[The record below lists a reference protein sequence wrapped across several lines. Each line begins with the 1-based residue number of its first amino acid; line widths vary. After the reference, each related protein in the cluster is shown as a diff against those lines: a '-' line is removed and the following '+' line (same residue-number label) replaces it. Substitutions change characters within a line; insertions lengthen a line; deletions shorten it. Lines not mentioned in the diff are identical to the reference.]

1 MNIKKLSVKEQVLEA
16 MNRVYSNALTT
27 TSGGNISAIDENG
40 HIFITPSGIDKGS
53 LTVDDIVEVLPDGT
67 RIGKHAP
74 SMELPFHSNIYR
86 ACKDVKAIVHAHA
99 PAAVAYACMHL
110 SPDSGY
116 ARCYEDALGK
126 IEGSEYA
133 LPGSLVLGDIV
144 MQRFAQGYRTV
155 MMDNHGATVAAKD
168 MQSALAKYETL
179 DYLCRTLFNA
189 RALGGAKKPAQ
200 KINLTR
206 KSYKVCD
213 AVKADS
219 EKAKQMVAFIKRAY
233 RGQLIGSGWG
243 TLAVRDGDGILFN
256 ADCDSPA
263 DIAEEDIVK
272 YAGGAV
278 SQDKY
283 CRYLDLIIKIFQK
296 TPEANAVFVS
306 MPAAAM
312 GFAVAN
318 VGFDARLI
326 PESYIMLKDVSRL
339 PYSAIGDYDAIA
351 DTLTTSAP
359 ALIVD
364 NECVITIGKN
374 ITKAFDRLEVLDY
387 SARSVIM
394 AKAVADIKPIDQKQ
408 VDEINDTF
416 NGW

>member
-189 RALGGAKKPAQ
+189 RALGGAKKPSQ
-200 KINLTR
+200 KINLAQ
-206 KSYKVCD
+206 KAYKVCN

-233 RGQLIGSGWG
+233 KGQLIGSGRG

-272 YAGGAV
+272 YADGAV
-278 SQDKY
+278 SQDKS

-306 MPAAAM
+306 MPSAAM
-312 GFAVAN
+312 GFSVAN

>member
-1 MNIKKLSVKEQVLEA
+1 MKIKELSVKEQVLEA

-86 ACKDVKAIVHAHA
+86 VCKDVRAIVHAHA
-99 PAAVAYACMHL
+99 PAAVAYACMNL
-110 SPDSGY
+110 APDSGY
-116 ARCYEDALGK
+116 ARCYQDALGE
-126 IEGSEYA
+126 IADSEYA
-133 LPGSLVLGDIV
+133 LPGSLKLGDIV
-144 MQRFAQGYRTV
+144 MQRFAEGYRTV

-179 DYLCRTLFNA
+179 DYLCRTLFHSK
-189 RALGGAKKPAQ
+189 ALGGAKKIKE
-200 KINLTR
+200 KIPL
-206 KSYKVCD
+206 KSACY
-213 AVKADS
+213 AVGNAGEADGD
-219 EKAKQMVAFIKRAY
+219 KAKQMVAFIRRAY
-233 RGQLIGSGWG
+233 KGQLVGSGWG
-243 TLAVRDGDGILFN
+243 TLAVRDGEGILLN
-256 ADCDSPA
+256 ADCDGPA
-263 DIAEEDIVK
+263 DISEEDIVR
-272 YAGGAV
+272 YCGGTV
-278 SQDKY
+278 SQDKP
-283 CRYLDLIIKIFQK
+283 CRYLDLIIKIFEK

-306 MPAAAM
+306 MPAASM

-318 VGFDARLI
+318 VNFDARLI

-339 PYSAIGDYDAIA
+339 PYTAVADYEKIA
-351 DTLTTSAP
+351 ETLTTSAP

-394 AKAVADIKPIDQKQ
+394 AKAVADIKPINQDQ

>member
-213 AVKADS
+213 EVKADS
-219 EKAKQMVAFIKRAY
+219 EKAKQMVSFIKRAY

-272 YAGGAV
+272 YASGAI
-278 SQDKY
+278 SQDKP

-306 MPAAAM
+306 MPAASM